1 MSGIDNYVD
10 VAERLKIL
18 KDLYPQASLQPAN
31 INKPFEI
38 VNIQESTY
46 IVYTAACYREP
57 NDPRPGIGIAWERV
71 PGKGMTVGSE
81 LAIAETSAWGR
92 AIVAAIQ
99 TSTKRIATK
108 QDVVHA
114 KHRQTAWSVTPKT
127 EDIIEAFN
135 QPTAWSPDQV
145 ESNVLEI
152 ASRVKEAKKPTL
164 SDSIKAET
172 PMTLDELKEAIGGS
186 VISDDVSCEHGV
198 MVYMSGISKKTDR
211 EYRGYKCPQGVQ
223 GCNARFLR
231 QTPTGWV
238 ANW

>member
-31 INKPFEI
+31 IAEPFKI
-38 VNIQESTY
+38 VQIENITY

-71 PGKGMTVGSE
+71 PGKGMTIGSE

-108 QDVVHA
+108 QDVITA
-114 KHRQTAWSVTPKT
+114 QHRQTAWSVTPNTEAILEEFRKPETWPQESIEAKVLEAAGRVKSVATKT
-127 EDIIEAFN
+127 EIIEGIKPMTVLEVANAFN
-135 QPTAWSPDQV
+135 AQ
-145 ESNVLEI
+145 
-152 ASRVKEAKKPTL
+152 
-164 SDSIKAET
+164 SIDDA
-172 PMTLDELKEAIGGS
+172 PLCDHGLMTYI
-186 VISDDVSCEHGV
+186 
-198 MVYMSGISKKTDR
+198 SGISKKTDR
-211 EYRGYKCPQGVQ
+211 EYRGYKCPNNEK
-223 GCNARFLR
+223 GCEAKFMR
-231 QTPTGWV
+231 QTPSGWV
-238 ANW
+238 KNW

>member
-31 INKPFEI
+31 IAEPFKI
-38 VNIQESTY
+38 VNIQDCTY

-114 KHRQTAWSVTPKT
+114 QHRQTAWSVTPKT
-127 EDIIEAFN
+127 EDIIEVFN
-135 QPTAWSPDQV
+135 EPTAWSADQV

-152 ASRVKEAKKPTL
+152 AQRVKESKKSLP
-164 SDSIKAET
+164 KASVE
-172 PMTLDELKEAIGGS
+172 PEVAMTVNEIASALNAAI
-186 VISDDVSCEHGV
+186 ISDEVTCEHGV
-198 MVYMSGISKKTDR
+198 MNYMAGISKKTDK
-211 EYRGYKCPQGVQ
+211 EYRGYKCPKNIQ
-223 GCNARFLR
+223 GCNAKFLR